1 MVDKTVPELARETLK
16 QLIARKMAP
25 TPANYRSV
33 FNEIGRL
40 PNDPPFPL
48 EELRKIAQS
57 LPTRTPGQQKQRAL
71 LEYAVSQMNWR
82 GVQDALV
89 AYGAFTPRESVES
102 SGFGG
107 MHNGNGNGNGKAAA
121 ATQPPR
127 PETPAAVPG
136 APGLTREFL
145 EQIARL
151 IEFTRPALG
160 NDDARFA
167 EQTAEVIQALR
178 APDADVMQAKKLLS
192 TYTHRV
198 SFAAEDQA
206 EIRSTLLHLLQL
218 IMENIAE
225 LSQDDSW
232 LKGQIEALMQA
243 ATPPLTLRRLDDV
256 ERRLRDVILKQ
267 SEAKGRALEA
277 QEEMRQMLRVFIE
290 RLAAMSHSTDS
301 FGNEMEQNAGL
312 IEQAK
317 SLAELTP
324 VLKQV
329 VSATRAIAQQSL
341 AARDELQGMRDRAQ
355 ETEAELVKLH
365 LELDR
370 VSAQVRHDPLTGALN
385 RKGLE
390 EALDRE
396 LAVVRRKDA
405 PLSLAMLDIDNF
417 KRINDERG
425 HDTGDQALSHL
436 AKVARDC
443 MRPQDTLARFGGEE
457 FVILMPDTSLESGID
472 AMMRLQR
479 ELTKQF
485 FLTGSDR
492 LLITFSAG
500 VAQLEPDEDR
510 ASALKRA
517 DKAMYMAKRAG
528 KNRVLGA

>member
-1 MVDKTVPELARETLK
+1 MAISEKSVPELARETLK
-16 QLIARKMAP
+16 QLIARKLAP

-33 FNEIGRL
+33 FNELGRL
-40 PNDPPFPL
+40 PNDPPFPMN
-48 EELRKIAQS
+48 ELRKIAQA
-57 LPTRTPGQQKQRAL
+57 LPIRTPGQQKQRAL
-71 LEYAVSQMNWR
+71 LEYAVSQLNWQS
-82 GVQDALV
+82 VHDAFV
-89 AYGAFTPRESVES
+89 AYGSFTPREGFES

-107 MHNGNGNGNGKAAA
+107 LPSNGNGNSAA
-121 ATQPPR
+121 PR
-127 PETPAAVPG
+127 PAKPESGTVPAGAPALTPA
-136 APGLTREFL
+136 FL

-151 IEFTRPALG
+151 VEYTRPALG
-160 NDDARFA
+160 TDDARFA
-167 EQTAEVIQALR
+167 EQTAELIRALR
-178 APDADVMQAKKLLS
+178 LPDADVVQVKKLLA

-206 EIRSTLLHLLQL
+206 EIRSTLLHLLRL

-225 LSQDDSW
+225 LCQDDTW
-232 LKGQIEALMQA
+232 LKGQVDALMEA

-267 SEAKGRALEA
+267 SEAKGRAVEA

-290 RLAAMSHSTDS
+290 RLATMTTSTDAY
-301 FGNEMEQNAGL
+301 GTEMEQNAGL

-329 VSATRAIAQQSL
+329 VSATRAIARQSL
-341 AARDELQGMRDRAQ
+341 AARDELQGMRERTLA
-355 ETEAELVKLH
+355 TEAELVKLH

-370 VSAQVRHDPLTGALN
+370 VSALARHDTLTGALN

-390 EALDRE
+390 EAFDRE
-396 LAVVRRKDA
+396 LSVVRRRDA
-405 PLSLAMLDIDNF
+405 PLSIAMIDIDNF

-425 HDTGDQALSHL
+425 HATGDQALTHL

-457 FVILMPDTSLESGID
+457 FVVLMPDTPLDSGIE
-472 AMMRLQR
+472 AMTRLQR

-485 FLTGSDR
+485 FMAGSER
-492 LLITFSAG
+492 LMITFSAG

-510 ASALKRA
+510 ESALRRA

-528 KNRVLGA
+528 KNRVLSA

>member
-1 MVDKTVPELARETLK
+1 MAISEKSVPELARETLK
-16 QLIARKMAP
+16 QLIARKLAP

-33 FNEIGRL
+33 FNELGRL
-40 PNDPPFPL
+40 PNDPPFPMN
-48 EELRKIAQS
+48 ELRKIAQA
-57 LPTRTPGQQKQRAL
+57 LPIRTPGQQKQRAL
-71 LEYAVSQMNWR
+71 LEYAVSQLNWQS
-82 GVQDALV
+82 VHDAFV
-89 AYGAFTPRESVES
+89 AYGSFTPREGFES

-107 MHNGNGNGNGKAAA
+107 LPSNGNGNSAA
-121 ATQPPR
+121 PR
-127 PETPAAVPG
+127 PAKPESGTVPAGAPALTPA
-136 APGLTREFL
+136 FL

-151 IEFTRPALG
+151 VEYTRPALG
-160 NDDARFA
+160 TDDARFA
-167 EQTAEVIQALR
+167 EQTAELIRALR
-178 APDADVMQAKKLLS
+178 LPDADVVQVKKLLA

-206 EIRSTLLHLLQL
+206 EIRSTLLHLLRL

-225 LSQDDSW
+225 LCQDDTW
-232 LKGQIEALMQA
+232 LKGQVDALMEA

-267 SEAKGRALEA
+267 SEAKGRAVEA

-290 RLAAMSHSTDS
+290 RLATMTTSTDAY
-301 FGNEMEQNAGL
+301 GTEMEQNAGL

-329 VSATRAIAQQSL
+329 VSATRAIARQSL
-341 AARDELQGMRDRAQ
+341 AARDELQGMRERTLA
-355 ETEAELVKLH
+355 TEAELVKLH

-370 VSAQVRHDPLTGALN
+370 VSALARHDTLTGALN

-390 EALDRE
+390 EAFDRE
-396 LAVVRRKDA
+396 LSVVRRRDA
-405 PLSLAMLDIDNF
+405 PLSIAMIDIDNF

-425 HDTGDQALSHL
+425 HATGDQALTHL

-457 FVILMPDTSLESGID
+457 FVVLMPDTPLDSGIE
-472 AMMRLQR
+472 AMTRLQR

-485 FLTGSDR
+485 FMAGSER
-492 LLITFSAG
+492 LMITFSAG
-500 VAQLEPDEDR
+500 VAQLEQDESR
-510 ASALKRA
+510 ESALKRA

-528 KNRVLGA
+528 KNRVLSA

>member
-1 MVDKTVPELARETLK
+1 MAIPDKTVPELARETLK

-33 FNEIGRL
+33 FNELGRL
-40 PNDPPFPL
+40 PNEPPFPMN
-48 EELRKIAQS
+48 ELRKIAQA
-57 LPTRTPGQQKQRAL
+57 LPVRTPGQQKQRAL
-71 LEYAVSQMNWR
+71 LEYAVSQLNWQA
-82 GVQDALV
+82 VHDALV
-89 AYGAFTPRESVES
+89 AYGSFTPREGAES
-102 SGFGG
+102 SGFGNLTT
-107 MHNGNGNGNGKAAA
+107 NGNEHGSAAA
-121 ATQPPR
+121 PR
-127 PETPAAVPG
+127 PTRPDPGTVPAGAPALTPA
-136 APGLTREFL
+136 FL

-151 IEFTRPALG
+151 VEFMRPALG
-160 NDDARFA
+160 TDDARFG
-167 EQTAEVIQALR
+167 EQTTELIDALR
-178 APDADVMQAKKLLS
+178 LPQADVVQVKKLLA

-206 EIRSTLLHLLQL
+206 EIRSTLLHLLRL

-225 LSQDDSW
+225 LCQDDSW
-232 LKGQIEALMQA
+232 LKGQVDALMAA

-256 ERRLRDVILKQ
+256 ERRLRNVILKQ
-267 SEAKGRALEA
+267 SEAKGRAVEA

-290 RLAAMSHSTDS
+290 RLATMTTSTDAY
-301 FGNEMEQNAGL
+301 GTEMEQNAGL
-312 IEQAK
+312 IEQAN

-341 AARDELQGMRDRAQ
+341 AARDELQGMRERTLA
-355 ETEAELVKLH
+355 TEAELVKLH

-370 VSAQVRHDPLTGALN
+370 VSALARHDALTGALN

-390 EALDRE
+390 EAFDRE
-396 LAVVRRKDA
+396 LSVVRRRDA
-405 PLSLAMLDIDNF
+405 PLSIAMIDIDNF

-425 HDTGDQALSHL
+425 HATGDEALTHL

-457 FVILMPDTSLESGID
+457 FVVLMPDTPLESGIE
-472 AMMRLQR
+472 AMTRLQR

-485 FLTGSDR
+485 FLAGSER
-492 LLITFSAG
+492 VLITFSAG

-510 ASALKRA
+510 ESALKRA

>member
-1 MVDKTVPELARETLK
+1 MAEKTVPELARETLK
-16 QLIARKMAP
+16 QLINRKLAP

-33 FNEIGRL
+33 FNEIGKL

-48 EELRKIAQS
+48 EELRKIAQQ
-57 LPTRTPGQQKQRAL
+57 LPTRTPGQQKQRSL
-71 LEYAVSQMNWR
+71 LEYAVSQLNWQ

-89 AYGAFTPRESVES
+89 AYGAFTPRENSETSV
-102 SGFGG
+102 FGAI
-107 MHNGNGNGNGKAAA
+107 NGNGNGHGNAAA
-121 ATQPPR
+121 ASKPAR
-127 PETPAAVPG
+127 PETTG
-136 APGLTREFL
+136 APALTPEFL

-160 NDDARFA
+160 NDDARFS
-167 EQTAEVIQALR
+167 EQTTELITFLR
-178 APDADVMQAKKLLS
+178 ASGSDVVQAKKMLS

-198 SFAAEDQA
+198 SFAAEEQA
-206 EIRSTLLHLLQL
+206 AIRTTLLHLFRLF
-218 IMENIAE
+218 MENVSE
-225 LSQDDSW
+225 LSVDDSW

-290 RLAAMSHSTDS
+290 RLATMTDSTDAY
-301 FGNEMEQNAGL
+301 GTEMEQNAAL

-317 SLAELTP
+317 SLAELAP

-329 VSATRAIAQQSL
+329 VSATRTVAQQAL
-341 AARDELQGMRDRAQ
+341 VARDELQGMREKAQ
-355 ETEAELVKLH
+355 ATEVELVKLH
-365 LELDR
+365 QELDR
-370 VSAQVRHDPLTGALN
+370 VSAQARHDVLTGALN

-396 LAVVRRKDA
+396 LSVLRRKES
-405 PLSLAMLDIDNF
+405 SLCIAMLDIDNF

-425 HDTGDQALSHL
+425 HATGDEALAHL
-436 AKVARDC
+436 AKVARGC
-443 MRPQDTLARFGGEE
+443 MRPQDTLARYGGEE
-457 FVILMPDTSLESGID
+457 FVILMPDTPLDSGIE
-472 AMMRLQR
+472 AMTRLQR

-485 FLTGSDR
+485 FLAGTEK

-500 VAQLEPDEDR
+500 VAQFAVDEDR
-510 ASALKRA
+510 DSAL
-517 DKAMYMAKRAG
+517 KRAG